1 MHSQPFSFGKRKT
14 AIFAGILVLTMLGA
28 AYASVPLY
36 RIFCQVTGYGGT
48 TQVADFAPGKVSDR
62 IINVVFDANTAGVLP
77 WKFHPVQRD
86 VDVYVGEETLVFYTA
101 TNPSENPITGTA
113 TFNVTPAKAGKYF
126 SKIQCFCFQEQTL
139 EPGQSVD
146 MGVAFF
152 VDPAILDDP
161 NLNDVE
167 RIVLSYTFFES
178 GRT

>member
-77 WKFHPVQRD
+77 WKFHPS
-86 VDVYVGEETLVFYTA
+86 T
-101 TNPSENPITGTA
+101 
-113 TFNVTPAKAGKYF
+113 
-126 SKIQCFCFQEQTL
+126 
-139 EPGQSVD
+139 
-146 MGVAFF
+146 MGWGFR
-152 VDPAILDDP
+152 
-161 NLNDVE
+161 N
-167 RIVLSYTFFES
+167 
-178 GRT
+178 